1 LICRKTIRLLGAIV
15 QLAGLRKTPKLI
27 VRPRNT
33 FPALKILLMKIT
45 EIKVLKGPNY
55 WSVRRPKLI
64 QLRLDLEEMEQRPT
78 NTIPGFRERLE
89 KMFPTMIEHRCSVG
103 TRGGFFQ
110 RVEEGTWM
118 GHVIEHIALEL
129 QTISGMDTGFGRTR
143 GAGEEGVYYVVFS
156 YMEEDAGV
164 YAGRASV
171 RIAQALIDGT
181 EYNLEEDI
189 QRLREIR
196 EDTRLGPSTGCIVD
210 EAVKRG
216 IPFIRLNKH
225 SLVQLG
231 YGIHQKRIRA
241 TIASTT
247 GNIAVDIACDK
258 EETKNLLEAAEIPVP
273 RGTVI
278 RTEEGLKEAV
288 DKYGYPLVIKPI
300 DGNHG
305 KGNTTN
311 ITTWEQAIK
320 ALAAAKQYGRSVIV
334 EKFITG
340 FDFRILVINY
350 KFICAALRTPA
361 AVTGDGE
368 HTIQW
373 LIDETNKDPRRG
385 YGHEKVLTQ
394 ITIDQFTQKMLDEK
408 GYTLETI
415 PPKGELVLLKPT
427 ANLSTGGTS
436 TDVTDEVHPANIF
449 MCERIAKIIGLD
461 ICGIDIM
468 ASDLRTPVT
477 ENGGAILEV
486 NAAPGFRMHI
496 EPSEG
501 LGRNV
506 AEPVVDMLFPKGS
519 AGRIPIIAITG
530 TNGKT
535 TTTRLTAHI
544 AKSAGKKVGYTTSD
558 GVYIQNQLMMK
569 GDCTGPVSST
579 FVLKDPTVDF
589 AVLECARGG
598 ILKSGLAFQ
607 NCEVA
612 VVTNV
617 AADHIGLG
625 GINSVEQMAKVK
637 AVVPETVFPHG
648 FAVLNADDDLVYAMR
663 EGLNCNIALFS
674 MDENN
679 PRIRQHSSEGGLS
692 AVFENGFV
700 SILKGNWKI
709 RVANVKDIPLTYDGK
724 AVHNIN
730 NCLPAVLSCYLFR
743 DITIEDIRSG
753 LNSFVPSSTQT
764 PGRLNFFAF
773 KNFTMLADFAHNP
786 HGLRLLCDFV
796 SKLDYPS
803 RIGVISGTGDRR
815 DEDIRELGE
824 ISAHYFDEIIIRCDK
839 NLRGR
844 TAEEII
850 ALLKDGI
857 ERVNPGLP
865 TMVIENENEALEY
878 IYANPRQGALYT
890 IMCDVVAGAL
900 DKIRELKDR
909 EEREEPVAYKM
920 QQVNGTIFK

>member
-1 LICRKTIRLLGAIV
+1 
-15 QLAGLRKTPKLI
+15 
-27 VRPRNT
+27 
-33 FPALKILLMKIT
+33 MKIV
-45 EIKVLKGPNY
+45 EIKVLRGPNY
-55 WSVRRPKLI
+55 WSVRRTKLI
-64 QLRLDLEEMEQRPT
+64 QMKLDLEEMEQRPT
-78 NTIPGFRERLE
+78 NTIDGFRQRLE
-89 KMFPTMIEHRCSVG
+89 KMFPTMYAHRCSEGVP
-103 TRGGFFQ
+103 GGFFM
-110 RVEEGTWM
+110 RVDEGTWM

-129 QTISGMDTGFGRTR
+129 QTLAGMDTGFGRTR
-143 GAGEEGVYYVVFS
+143 GTGEPGEYYVCIS

-164 YAGRASV
+164 YAAKAAV
-171 RIAQALIDGT
+171 KIAQALVDDT
-181 EYNLEEDI
+181 TYDLAEDI
-189 QRLREIR
+189 MRLREIR

-210 EAVKRG
+210 EAAKRG
-216 IPFIRLNKH
+216 IPYIRLNKH

-231 YGIHQKRIRA
+231 YGVNQKRIRA

-273 RGTVI
+273 KGMVI
-278 RTEEGLKEAV
+278 RTEAGLKDAV
-288 DKYGYPLVIKPI
+288 EKYGYPLVIKPI

-311 ITTWEQAIK
+311 ITTWEQAVT
-320 ALAAAKQYGRSVIV
+320 ALESAKQYGRSVIV
-334 EKFITG
+334 ERFITG

-361 AVTGDGE
+361 SVVGDGVN
-368 HTIQW
+368 TIQY

-394 ITIDQFTQKMLDEK
+394 ITVDGSTMKMLEEK
-408 GYTLETI
+408 GYTLETV
-415 PPKGELVLLKPT
+415 PPKDELVLLKTT

-436 TDVTDEVHPANIF
+436 NDVTDEVHPANVF

-468 ASDLRTPVT
+468 AQDLRTPVT

-496 EPSEG
+496 EPSVG
-501 LGRNV
+501 LPRNV

-569 GDCTGPVSST
+569 GDCTGPISSQ

-598 ILKSGLAFQ
+598 ILKNGLAFQ

-612 VVTNV
+612 IVTNV
-617 AADHIGLG
+617 AADHMGLG
-625 GINSVEQMAKVK
+625 GINTLEQMAKVK

-648 FAVLNADDDLVYAMR
+648 YAVLNADDDLVYAMR
-663 EGLNCNIALFS
+663 KDLSCNIALFS

-679 PRIRQHSSEGGLS
+679 ERIKAHCEKGGL
-692 AVFENGFV
+692 ATVFENGFI
-700 SILKGNWKI
+700 SILKGTWKI
-709 RVANVKDIPLTYDGK
+709 RVISVKDVPLTYEGK
-724 AVHNIN
+724 AMHNIA
-730 NCLPAVLSCYLFR
+730 NCLPAVMASYLYR
-743 DITIEDIRSG
+743 DISIEDIRSA
-753 LNSFVPSSTQT
+753 LASFVPSSTQT
-764 PGRLNFFAF
+764 PGRLNFFHF
-773 KNFTMLADFAHNP
+773 KNFSFLADFAHNP

-796 SKLDYPS
+796 SKLDYPKK
-803 RIGVISGTGDRR
+803 IGVISGTGDRR

-824 ISAHYFDEIIIRCDK
+824 ISAQYFDEIIIRCDK

-844 TAEEII
+844 SADEII
-850 ALLKDGI
+850 GLLQEGI
-857 ERVNPGLP
+857 NKVNPNVP
-865 TMVIENENEALEY
+865 TMTIANENEALEY
-878 IYANPRQGALYT
+878 IYAHQQPGALYT

-900 DKIRELKDR
+900 DKIRELK
-909 EEREEPVAYKM
+909 EREDAA
-920 QQVNGTIFK
+920 